1 MEGDAQQLDALR
13 ARYLA
18 DQVATATPGQ
28 RLLMLFERLLRDLS
42 NADAAFAAGDYYAIN
57 KSLVHAQEIVL
68 ALRDPLDRE
77 TDLGR
82 ALSSVYNF
90 CFDRLVDANLRKD
103 PEWIA
108 RCRQMIEQIATANR
122 VALEAT
128 MAAERRPEVSS
139 VG

>member
-1 MEGDAQQLDALR
+1 MDDDPRQLDALR

-28 RLLMLFERLLRDLS
+28 RLLMLFDRLFRDL
-42 NADAAFAAGDYYAIN
+42 ADAEAAFARRDLFAVN
-57 KSLVHAQEIVL
+57 KALVHAEQIVL
-68 ALRDPLDRE
+68 ALRDPLDRD

-90 CFDRLVDANLRKD
+90 CFDRLLDANLRKD
-103 PEWIA
+103 PQWLG
-108 RCRQMIEQIATANR
+108 RCREMLAQIADANR
-122 VALEAT
+122 NALAAT
-128 MAAERRPEVSS
+128 TAGERHAEVTG